1 MTIDFS
7 GAAGVLTIYKANV
20 LTVPDR
26 FFLKSKY
33 DNEDI
38 LNGEDVYLTNKWF
51 PLVEVTN
58 NERYQQFTWTYTNSK
73 LQNDDI
79 GGYYEIIFQ
88 AGAVPIPQLQ
98 RLVKVKN
105 AFVSDGITDDTVVH
119 ISDNEQNEQYTLFR

>member
-7 GAAGVLTIYKANV
+7 GAAGVLTIYRTQV
-20 LTVPDR
+20 LSVPDR
-26 FFLKSKY
+26 FFLRSKY
-33 DNEDI
+33 DNEEI

-51 PLVEVTN
+51 PLIEVTT

-79 GGYYEIIFQ
+79 GGYYEITFQ
-88 AGAVPIPQLQ
+88 AGAIPIPQLQ

-105 AFVSDGITDDTVVH
+105 AFISDGITDDTVVH

>member
-7 GAAGVLTIYKANV
+7 GAAGVLTIYRTQV
-20 LTVPDR
+20 LSVPDR
-26 FFLKSKY
+26 FFLRSKY
-33 DNEDI
+33 DNEEI

-51 PLVEVTN
+51 PLILVTN
-58 NERYQQFTWTYTNSK
+58 NDRYQQFTWTYTNDK

-79 GGYYEIIFQ
+79 GGYYEITFQ
-88 AGAVPIPQLQ
+88 AGAIPIPQLQ

-105 AFVSDGITDDTVVH
+105 AFVSNGVTDETTVH